1 MRPIISK
8 ALSGAL
14 FLTICAVLTAHSAS
28 PAADNLSATPS
39 GTRTAAGREQI
50 SVQPTE
56 LSTDSLAPAAGHW
69 EQTLAE
75 AAETGDDYGCREALD
90 RLVQKLAAREPE
102 RALKFVRLAD
112 SLLPEPRHALFRA
125 SLNVC
130 WLWKQMIAANSFEA
144 TDHALAKLREKKP
157 GSLTPEEQI
166 ELEFLTGLSID
177 YQSIAAEAYG
187 NIPQAIPYV
196 EQALRKLEK
205 YPLGER
211 VHLEK
216 LCREE
221 LSDLYAYAKDRRA
234 AGELE
239 KCLDLHRAWLAM
251 DTRSDRLHRDTTEY
265 PMQIYGKMVFLLD
278 LIPRERLT
286 EYYDRCMRLARERND
301 LEEIYRTS
309 ARYYECMGDNL
320 QAAAYVDSVLT
331 FYARTGKKADLGS
344 IYMAQSHMY
353 EKAGDYEKAL
363 KAVRE
368 GNEYRYY
375 NRMDEAQRNLAEMRT
390 LLNVDR
396 LELEKARLADRSKFF
411 MLLAGAV
418 VVLLLAG
425 WIVYQQ
431 AMVRRLKQAKRL
443 SHAAHEE
450 AQRQSCRAQESE
462 KMKTAFIN
470 SMCHE
475 IRTPL
480 NAINGFSELMLTEED
495 PDTRH
500 LYQEEIRK
508 STAALTSLLENMLE
522 LSKLISTE
530 EPLPVAETDVCLIC
544 AERLELQKQL
554 SANPSVVYS
563 FETIEGGGT
572 CVVPTNAVYLTRV
585 IDNLLQNAAKFTAAG
600 RIALACHDDRT
611 NRMLRISVSDTG
623 IGIPPEKREWV
634 FERFTKVDPF
644 KPGTGIGLYL
654 CRLVI
659 TRLGGDIHVCPEYEG
674 GCCIRISLP
683 Y

>member
-8 ALSGAL
+8 ALSGAV
-14 FLTICAVLTAHSAS
+14 FLTICAALTAHSAF
-28 PAADNLSATPS
+28 PAADNQSATPA
-39 GTRTAAGREQI
+39 GTHTAAEQEQI
-50 SVQPTE
+50 YVQPID
-56 LSTDSLAPAAGHW
+56 LSSDSLATAVGRW
-69 EQTLAE
+69 EHTLAE
-75 AAETGDDYGCREALD
+75 AAGTGDDYGCREALYL
-90 RLVQKLAAREPE
+90 LVQKLAAREPE
-102 RALKFVRLAD
+102 RALRFVRLAD
-112 SLLPEPRHALFRA
+112 SLLPEPRHALFRT

-157 GSLTPEEQI
+157 GDLTPEELI

-177 YQSIAAEAYG
+177 YQSISAEAYG
-187 NIPQAIPYV
+187 NVPQAIPYV

-211 VHLEK
+211 IHLEK

-221 LSDLYAYAKDRRA
+221 LSDLYAYAEDRRA

-251 DTRSDRLHRDTTEY
+251 DTRSDRPRRDTTEY

-278 LIPRERLT
+278 LIPRERLS

-301 LEEIYRTS
+301 LEEIYITS

-320 QAAAYVDSVLT
+320 RAAAYVDSVLT
-331 FYARTGKKADLGS
+331 LYARTGKKEDLGS
-344 IYMAQSHMY
+344 IYIAQSHMY
-353 EKAGDYEKAL
+353 ERAGDYEKAL
-363 KAVRE
+363 KALRD

-375 NRMDEAQRNLAEMRT
+375 NRMDEAQRDLAEMRT

-396 LELEKARLADRSKFF
+396 LELEKARLAVRNKRHL
-411 MLLAGAV
+411 LLAGAV
-418 VVLLLAG
+418 VVLLLVG

-431 AMVRRLKQAKRL
+431 AMVRRLKRAKRL
-443 SHAAHEE
+443 SQAAREE

-462 KMKTAFIN
+462 KMKTAFIQ

-480 NAINGFSELMLTEED
+480 NAINGFSELMLTEEE
-495 PDTRH
+495 PETRH
-500 LYQEEIRK
+500 LFQEEIRK
-508 STAALTSLLENMLE
+508 STTALTSLLENMLE

-530 EPLPVAETDVCLIC
+530 EPLPLSETDVCLIC

-563 FETIEGGGT
+563 FEAMAGGGS

-600 RIALACHDDRT
+600 SITLACHDDRT

-659 TRLGGDIHVCPEYEG
+659 TRLGGDIHVCPEYAG

>member
-8 ALSGAL
+8 TLAGASL
-14 FLTICAVLTAHSAS
+14 LTICAALTVHSAS
-28 PAADNLSATPS
+28 PPADSLQTALA
-39 GTRTAAGREQI
+39 GARTAAERERI
-50 SVQPTE
+50 FVQ
-56 LSTDSLAPAAGHW
+56 LADRSTDSLALAAGYW
-69 EQTLAE
+69 ERALAE
-75 AAETGDDYGCREALD
+75 AAEAGDDYGCREALD
-90 RLVQKLAAREPE
+90 RLVQKLALGEPE
-102 RALKFVRLAD
+102 RALRFVRLAD
-112 SLLPEPRHALFRA
+112 SLLPEPRHALFRT
-125 SLNVC
+125 SLNAC

-144 TDHALAKLREKKP
+144 TDHTLAKLREKKP
-157 GSLTPEEQI
+157 GDLTPEELI

-187 NIPQAIPYV
+187 NIPHAIPYV
-196 EQALRKLEK
+196 EEALRKLEK
-205 YPLGER
+205 YPLDER

-221 LSDLYAYAKDRRA
+221 LSDLYSYAEDRRA

-239 KCLDLHRAWLAM
+239 KCLALDRAWTAM
-251 DTRSDRLHRDTTEY
+251 DTRFDRPRRDTTEY

-278 LIPRERLT
+278 LIPRERLSA
-286 EYYDRCMRLARERND
+286 YYDQCMRLARERND
-301 LEEIYRTS
+301 CEEIYRTS
-309 ARYYECMGDNL
+309 ARYYQCTGDNER
-320 QAAAYVDSVLT
+320 AAAYADSVLAY
-331 FYARTGKKADLGS
+331 YARTGKKADLGS

-353 EKAGDYEKAL
+353 EAAGNYEKAL

-375 NRMDEAQRNLAEMRT
+375 NRMDEAQRNLAEMQT

-396 LELEKARLADRSKFF
+396 LELEKARLAVRNKRH
-411 MLLAGAV
+411 LLVAGAV
-418 VVLLLAG
+418 VLLLLAG
-425 WIVYQQ
+425 WGVYL
-431 AMVRRLKQAKRL
+431 AVMVRRLERIRKQL
-443 SHAAHEE
+443 TAAHAE

-480 NAINGFSELMLTEED
+480 NAINGFSELLLTEEE
-495 PDTRH
+495 PETRL

-522 LSKLISTE
+522 LSKLISAE
-530 EPLPVAETDVCLIC
+530 EPLPLAETDVCLIC
-544 AERLELQKQL
+544 AERLELHRQL
-554 SANPSVVYS
+554 SANPGVEYR
-563 FETIEGGGT
+563 FEPAEEECR
-572 CVVPTNAVYLTRV
+572 CVVPTNAAYLTRV
-585 IDNLLQNAAKFTAAG
+585 LDNLLQNAAKFTSAG
-600 RIALACHDDRT
+600 RIVLACRDDRT

-654 CRLVI
+654 CRLVV
-659 TRLGGDIHVCPEYEG
+659 TRLGGEIGVCPEYEG